1 MVAMIVHDDPLC
13 TLILGDCVEEM
24 RELPAESVDAIVTD
38 PPYDLLTT
46 SRNGSRR
53 INHPDTPAGRSARG
67 FMGKTWDGTGVAFR
81 PETWAE
87 CFRVA
92 KPGAHLLAFGGTRTY
107 HRLASAI
114 EDAGWEIRDCLVWA
128 YASGFPKSLDVS
140 KAIDKAAGAEREVTG
155 KSNRHIGGASWGP
168 GRGAGDLVQT
178 MDTAPATPDAAR
190 WDGWG
195 TALKPAWEPIV
206 MARKPLRG
214 TVAAN
219 VLVHGTGALNIG
231 ATRIG
236 TDAGWSYPNGAGGSE
251 PHHMERGEPKG
262 DGRDPMSS
270 KAGRWPPNL
279 LLSDPIFD
287 GGVPGVVG
295 GGSVGPSFRPG
306 DRAVYSDDNRSAYG
320 DYPDRTDG
328 WSQKGAGYG
337 DSGTYSRFFL
347 IAKSSRSD
355 REPIV
360 YPDGHEKG
368 KRFST
373 HPTQKPTE
381 LMRHLV
387 RLVTPPGGTVLDCFL
402 GSGTTA
408 IAANAEGF
416 RCIGIER
423 EQEYLDIAVAR
434 LAHQPLGLGLD
445 VAAPTRKRTTSGQ
458 QGPWTEAYSGYS
470 QGWGRQRRPEDGS
483 DKSPASRTTA
493 AEGAGEDPAGYQDA
507 DEVPA

>member
-1 MVAMIVHDDPLC
+1 MIHHEDAML
-13 TLILGDCVEEM
+13 TLHHGDCVEVM

-38 PPYDLLTT
+38 PPYGLE
-46 SRNGSRR
+46 
-53 INHPDTPAGRSARG
+53 
-67 FMGKTWDGTGVAFR
+67 FMGKEWDRLGNGDGAVIRDPATERGGFQDGNGGNAYSR
-81 PETWAE
+81 SRIEYGRRDPKAMQAWHEAWARE
-87 CFRVA
+87 ALRVA

-140 KAIDKAAGAEREVTG
+140 KAIDKAAGAERESAQYDRKPGMATSWDTGSGTGWSGTTAVSGVPVTPEA
-155 KSNRHIGGASWGP
+155 H
-168 GRGAGDLVQT
+168 Q
-178 MDTAPATPDAAR
+178 

-206 MARKPLRG
+206 LARKPLATTLPNGKVVVG

-219 VLVHGTGALNIG
+219 VLAHGTGALNID

-236 TDAGWSYPNGAGGSE
+236 TGGDK
-251 PHHMERGEPKG
+251 GEWPITDRPVT
-262 DGRDPMSS
+262 DGVYGEFVKPALTDTSQ
-270 KAGRWPPNL
+270 GRWPANL
-279 LLSDPIFD
+279 LLTDPIFD

-295 GGSVGPSFRPG
+295 GGEQQSGFMEQGTRIGHGSYGGFPG
-306 DRAVYSDDNRSAYG
+306 APMAQD
-320 DYPDRTDG
+320 T
-328 WSQKGAGYG
+328 YG

-347 IAKSSRSD
+347 IPKSSRSD
-355 REPIV
+355 REPLLRGTLAERETLI
-360 YPDGHEKG
+360 YSEKAQG
-368 KRFST
+368 PLPQQTPSRPSARENL
-373 HPTQKPTE
+373 HPTVKPVE

-434 LAHQPLGLGLD
+434 LAHQPLGMAL
-445 VAAPTRKRTTSGQ
+445 
-458 QGPWTEAYSGYS
+458 
-470 QGWGRQRRPEDGS
+470 
-483 DKSPASRTTA
+483 
-493 AEGAGEDPAGYQDA
+493 
-507 DEVPA
+507 

>member
-1 MVAMIVHDDPLC
+1 MSYYADDLL
-13 TLILGDCVEEM
+13 TLYLGDCVEVM
-24 RELPAESVDAIVTD
+24 RELPAASVDAVVTD
-38 PPYDLLTT
+38 PPYGL
-46 SRNGSRR
+46 
-53 INHPDTPAGRSARG
+53 G
-67 FMGKTWDGTGVAFR
+67 FMGKAWDSQAALASRPPSADETDERYRNVYPRTGKGPKAVAFDAIGMQAWH
-81 PETWAE
+81 EAWARE
-87 CFRVA
+87 ALRVA

-128 YASGFPKSLDVS
+128 YASGFPKSLDVG
-140 KAIDKAAGAEREVTG
+140 KAIDKAAGAERTVTG
-155 KSNRHIGGASWGP
+155 SKAVTRVVDSEIRRTATGLAGTSGGGHAT
-168 GRGAGDLVQT
+168 AGLIPV
-178 MDTAPATPDAAR
+178 TAPATPDAAK

-206 MARKPLRG
+206 LARKPLRG

-219 VLVHGTGALNIG
+219 VLEHGTGALNIG
-231 ATRIG
+231 ATRIAAPENDG
-236 TDAGWSYPNGAGGSE
+236 VTWTRGGKQQGASL
-251 PHHMERGEPKG
+251 RTNTTGENEYVESHP
-262 DGRDPMSS
+262 
-270 KAGRWPPNL
+270 AGRWPANL
-279 LLSDPIFD
+279 ILTDPIFD

-295 GGSVGPSFRPG
+295 GGAANGSQPIERPDG
-306 DRAVYSDDNRSAYG
+306 FQRFDGTDYNGGEAYQ
-320 DYPDRTDG
+320 T
-328 WSQKGAGYG
+328 GAYTSPGYG

-373 HPTQKPTE
+373 HPTVKPIE

-445 VAAPTRKRTTSGQ
+445 VAAPTRKRSSKESHGA
-458 QGPWTEAYSGYS
+458 GWPKGRPYS
-470 QGWGRQRRPEDGS
+470 QNTIYENPFKR
-483 DKSPASRTTA
+483 
-493 AEGAGEDPAGYQDA
+493 
-507 DEVPA
+507 DEVAG

>member
-1 MVAMIVHDDPLC
+1 VSYHEDELL
-13 TLILGDCVEEM
+13 TLHLGDCVDVM
-24 RELPAESVDAIVTD
+24 RELPAESVDAVVTD
-38 PPYDLLTT
+38 PPYNL
-46 SRNGSRR
+46 
-53 INHPDTPAGRSARG
+53 G
-67 FMGKTWDGTGVAFR
+67 FMGKAWDSKHQHE
-81 PETWAE
+81 PWARE
-87 CFRVA
+87 AFRVA

-155 KSNRHIGGASWGP
+155 SRAVSSNFDDHDGSMMSVDNSGGAN
-168 GRGAGDLVQT
+168 RAHAINV
-178 MDTAPATPDAAR
+178 TAPATPDAAR

-219 VLVHGTGALNIG
+219 VQEYGTGALNIDASRVSAG
-231 ATRIG
+231 LGGDRDGEPTADTRYGDRGIG
-236 TDAGWSYPNGAGGSE
+236 FQPTPGPRGGS
-251 PHHMERGEPKG
+251 
-262 DGRDPMSS
+262 ST
-270 KAGRWPPNL
+270 GRWPANL
-279 LLSDPIFD
+279 LLTDPIFD

-295 GGSVGPSFRPG
+295 GGEGGGGYGTRGNGESTSWDKPG
-306 DRAVYSDDNRSAYG
+306 HGEPV
-320 DYPDRTDG
+320 
-328 WSQKGAGYG
+328 GYG
-337 DSGTYSRFFL
+337 DAGTYSRFFL
-347 IAKSSRSD
+347 VPKSSRSD
-355 REPIV
+355 REPLLRGML
-360 YPDGHEKG
+360 PHGELRTMGDGANGHDPA
-368 KRFST
+368 RPIT
-373 HPTQKPTE
+373 RANVHPTVKPLE

-445 VAAPTRKRTTSGQ
+445 V
-458 QGPWTEAYSGYS
+458 
-470 QGWGRQRRPEDGS
+470 
-483 DKSPASRTTA
+483 PASTSKPPKTHPDLSKHQPKRRAPSENYTGGWAGTIENPA
-493 AEGAGEDPAGYQDA
+493 DLVVEGLTDDDWDDLREGMKA
-507 DEVPA
+507 